1 MFTQTSRVI
10 LNVVKDL
17 AKSLIKSQREIAFSP
32 LLFPSASD
40 LKVRAANT
48 FLRVAQND
56 SIAVFYK
63 NRKTPILLP
72 KFIVGR
78 KAYEAFKVRLRLF
91 FSDLI
96 GYCEWF
102 FQPISLHLF
111 FFLLRHEFSWITSGT
126 HLIDA
131 LQEDNDH
138 AAIVFCEIIFIFAEL
153 VNKYSINK

>member
-1 MFTQTSRVI
+1 M
-10 LNVVKDL
+10 
-17 AKSLIKSQREIAFSP
+17 
-32 LLFPSASD
+32 
-40 LKVRAANT
+40 
-48 FLRVAQND
+48 
-56 SIAVFYK
+56 
-63 NRKTPILLP
+63 P

-102 FQPISLHLF
+102 FQAISLLLF
-111 FFLLRHEFSWITSGT
+111 FFLLDMNYKFT

-153 VNKYSINK
+153 VNKYSINDKNE